1 MHVKHIGS
9 CYFNVNHNKQ
19 SFMQYRNIS
28 TSDLKLSVITFG
40 AWAAGGWMWG
50 STDRKDAVEAIR
62 ASYDLGVSSID
73 TAPIYG
79 QGTSEEI
86 VGEAIRDLPR
96 DQIQLLT
103 KFGMRWDLA
112 KGDFAFHSK
121 NNQGEDIEI
130 YKYAGKDSI
139 IYECEQSLKRLGTDY
154 IDLYQ
159 IHWPDNTTAIAETFE
174 AVSQL
179 VQQGK
184 VRYVGVCNY
193 SAKLMEEA
201 ERTLPI
207 ISNQIPFSMVNRG
220 IEEETVPYCIRHQKS
235 ILAYSPLE
243 RGLLTGKI
251 VPGQSF
257 KEGDHRANLPHFQ
270 SDFIEKT
277 NILLERL
284 KPLAADKS
292 ASLSQLVL
300 RWTVE
305 RPGITI
311 ALAGARNS
319 QQSIQNAKAMDIQ
332 LSDQELDFMN
342 AVVDA
347 F

>member
-1 MHVKHIGS
+1 MEYRYIGDS
-9 CYFNVNHNKQ
+9 EINA
-19 SFMQYRNIS
+19 
-28 TSDLKLSVITFG
+28 SVITFG

-50 STDRKDAVEAIR
+50 STDRKEAIE
-62 ASYDLGVSSID
+62 AIVAAYEVGVTTID

-86 VGEAIRDLPR
+86 VGEALKDIPR
-96 DQIQLLT
+96 DKTQILT

-112 KGDFAFHSK
+112 EGDFAFHSK
-121 NNQGEDIEI
+121 KNNGEDIEI

-159 IHWPDNTTAIAETFE
+159 IHWPDSTTPLDETFE
-174 AVSQL
+174 AVAQL
-179 VQQGK
+179 IEQGK
-184 VRYVGVCNY
+184 IRYAGVCNY
-193 SAKLMEEA
+193 NAQLMAEA
-201 ERTLPI
+201 EKTLPLV
-207 ISNQIPFSMVNRG
+207 SNQIPFSMVNRAV
-220 IEEETVPYCIRHQKS
+220 EDETIPYCIKHNKAV
-235 ILAYSPLE
+235 LAYSPLE

-251 VPGQSF
+251 HVGHQF
-257 KEGDHRANLPHFQ
+257 QEGDHRAKHPHFQ
-270 SDFIEKT
+270 PDFIEKT
-277 NILLERL
+277 NILLERI
-284 KPLAADKS
+284 KPLADDKGVTL
-292 ASLSQLVL
+292 AQLVL

-311 ALAGARNS
+311 ALAGARNA
-319 QQSIQNAKAMDIQ
+319 QQSVQNAKAMDFNLTQ
-332 LSDQELDFMN
+332 EELDFMN